1 MGAADALE
9 ATVADALDKVNV
21 DGGHEKVKAEA
32 IEAMEAEQERMKAQI
47 DQQQAQERER
57 LERQTAEEQARLLKE
72 EAAAIQKEAEVGAM
86 AKKAELDER
95 VRTAQNKMHGDEAR
109 RVQEKATKEFDEY
122 MAEQGKK
129 NDDKKDRLK
138 KRLAAKK
145 AKKALELRRRQET
158 DLKSELEEQRKDR
171 DTLERDLSKE
181 AEAAALE
188 KLLADKSGAASGG
201 EGGEGGGKL
210 AGEDVGQ
217 AIELVMAKR
226 HAEETSS
233 LITRQYMQRATG
245 LKEAFRDLADAQQTE
260 RSELAAGTCVGV
272 CGCGCV

>member
-1 MGAADALE
+1 
-9 ATVADALDKVNV
+9 
-21 DGGHEKVKAEA
+21 
-32 IEAMEAEQERMKAQI
+32 
-47 DQQQAQERER
+47 
-57 LERQTAEEQARLLKE
+57 
-72 EAAAIQKEAEVGAM
+72 
-86 AKKAELDER
+86 
-95 VRTAQNKMHGDEAR
+95 
-109 RVQEKATKEFDEY
+109 

-129 NDDKKDRLK
+129 TDDKKDRLK

-171 DTLERDLSKE
+171 DTLERDLAKE

-188 KLLADKSGAASGG
+188 KLLADKSGGG
-201 EGGEGGGKL
+201 SGGEGGGKL

-260 RSELAAGTCVGV
+260 RSELAAGTCVCACVNTCNRMHTFV
-272 CGCGCV
+272 CMNTFLYAHL